1 MEKKSIKIVIAPDSF
16 KGTMS
21 SLTAGTIIQEEIEKG
36 IPNVETIRFS
46 VADGGEGTIDAFYEN
61 FNGEYVENI
70 FTSPNFTKKEF
81 KYVKFN
87 NSAVIEAGQC
97 AGFLFA
103 NPKNPM
109 HTTSLGMGEQIEHAI
124 SKGVK
129 KIYIALGGSATND
142 AGTGLLSALGVKFLD
157 KDNKEFIPVG
167 STLKDIVRIDDTLL
181 KERVKD
187 IEFTLLCDVLNPLY
201 GENGAA
207 YIYAKQKGA
216 NDSEVV
222 LLDEGLQ
229 HFSKIVEEQ
238 FGVDLSTIE
247 GGGAAGGIG
256 ASCSF
261 FLNAEI
267 VHGIDLILDMC
278 DFDNALEDTDLVI
291 TGEGKF
297 DSKSMMG
304 KTISGIAK
312 RTVKRNIPLVIFA
325 GRNELD
331 DEELKKRYLIQEIY
345 EIASSNQTFDE
356 IKKNCKEDLRR
367 KVRDFLDRYDKV

>member
-1 MEKKSIKIVIAPDSF
+1 MEKKRIKIVIAPDSF
-16 KGTMS
+16 KGTMT
-21 SLTAGTIIQEEIEKG
+21 SLTAGRIIQEEIEKG
-36 IPNVETIRFS
+36 IPNIETIRFS
-46 VADGGEGTIDAFYEN
+46 VADGGEGTIDTFHEN
-61 FNGEYVENI
+61 LNGEYVEDT
-70 FTSPNFTKKEF
+70 FTSPNFTKKNF

-97 AGFLFA
+97 AGLLFA
-103 NPKNPM
+103 KSKNPM
-109 HTTSLGMGEQIEHAI
+109 YTTSLGMGEQIDHAI
-124 SKGVK
+124 SSGVK

-157 KDNKEFIPVG
+157 KENKEFIPVG
-167 STLKDIVRIDDTLL
+167 STLKDIVRIDKTLL
-181 KERVKD
+181 DERIKD
-187 IEFTLLCDVLNPLY
+187 VEFTLLCDVLNPLY
-201 GENGAA
+201 GKNGAA

-216 NDSEVV
+216 SDSEVV

-229 HFSKIVEEQ
+229 HFSKIVKEQ

-267 VHGIDLILDMC
+267 VHGIDLILDIC
-278 DFDNALEDTDLVI
+278 DFDNALKNADLVI

-297 DSKSMMG
+297 DKQSMMG

-331 DEELKKRYLIQEIY
+331 DGKLKKEYLIQDIY
-345 EIASSNQTFDE
+345 EVASPNQTFDE
-356 IKKNCKEDLRR
+356 IKKNCEEDLRR
-367 KVRDFLDRYDKV
+367 KVKVFLINFTT

>member
-1 MEKKSIKIVIAPDSF
+1 MKIVIAPDSF
-16 KGTMS
+16 KGTMT
-21 SLTAGTIIQEEIEKG
+21 SLTAGRIIQEEIEKG

-46 VADGGEGTIDAFYEN
+46 VADGGEGTIDTFYEN
-61 FNGEYVENI
+61 LNGEYVSDI

-81 KYVKFN
+81 KYVRFN
-87 NSAVIEAGQC
+87 NSAVVEAGQC
-97 AGFLFA
+97 AGLLFTDS
-103 NPKNPM
+103 KNPM
-109 HTTSLGMGEQIEHAI
+109 YTTTLGMGEQINHAI
-124 SKGVK
+124 ATGVK

-181 KERVKD
+181 NERVKG

-216 NDSEVV
+216 SDNEVV

-229 HFSKIVEEQ
+229 DFSKIVKEQ
-238 FGVDLSTIE
+238 FGIDLSTIE

-256 ASCSF
+256 ASCSY
-261 FLNAEI
+261 FLNAKI

-278 DFDNALEDTDLVI
+278 NFDNALKNADLVI

-297 DSKSMMG
+297 DKQSIMG

-345 EIASSNQTFDE
+345 EVASPNQTFDE

-367 KVRDFLDRYDKV
+367 KVGKFLLSLRI

>member
-1 MEKKSIKIVIAPDSF
+1 MEKKSMKIVIAPDSF
-16 KGTMS
+16 KGTMT
-21 SLTAGTIIQEEIEKG
+21 SLTAGTIIQEEIEKE

-46 VADGGEGTIDAFYEN
+46 IADGGEGTIDIFYEN
-61 FNGEYVENI
+61 LNGEYVEDI

-81 KYVKFN
+81 RYVKFN

-109 HTTSLGMGEQIEHAI
+109 YTTSLGMGEQINHAI
-124 SKGVK
+124 ATGVK

-142 AGTGLLSALGVKFLD
+142 AGTGLLSALGVRFFD

-187 IEFTLLCDVLNPLY
+187 IECTLLCDVLNPLY

-207 YIYAKQKGA
+207 YIYANQKGA
-216 NDSEVV
+216 SDSEVV

-229 HFSKIVEEQ
+229 HFSKIVETQ
-238 FGVDLSTIE
+238 FSKDLSIIE

-256 ASCSF
+256 ASCSY

-267 VHGIDLILDMC
+267 VHGIDLILDIC
-278 DFDNALEDTDLVI
+278 NFDNALENTDLVI

-345 EIASSNQTFDE
+345 EVASPNQTFDE
-356 IKKNCKEDLRR
+356 IKKNCNDDLRR

>member
-1 MEKKSIKIVIAPDSF
+1 MEKKRIKIVIAPDSF
-16 KGTMS
+16 KGTMT
-21 SLTAGTIIQEEIEKG
+21 SLTAGRIIQEEIEKG
-36 IPNVETIRFS
+36 ISNVETIRFS
-46 VADGGEGTIDAFYEN
+46 VADGGEGTIDTFHEN
-61 FNGEYVENI
+61 LNGEYVEDI
-70 FTSPNFTKKEF
+70 FTSPNFTKKNF

-97 AGFLFA
+97 AGLLFTDS
-103 NPKNPM
+103 KNPM
-109 HTTSLGMGEQIEHAI
+109 YTTSLGMGEQIEHAI
-124 SKGVK
+124 SSGVK

-142 AGTGLLSALGVKFLD
+142 AGTGLLSALGVKFFD

-181 KERVKD
+181 NERVKD
-187 IEFTLLCDVLNPLY
+187 NKFTLLCDVLNPLY

-207 YIYAKQKGA
+207 YIYAKQKGTS
-216 NDSEVV
+216 DSEVI

-238 FGVDLSTIE
+238 FGIDLSTIE

-256 ASCSF
+256 ASCSY

-267 VHGIDLILDMC
+267 VHGIDLILDIC
-278 DFDNALEDTDLVI
+278 NFDNALENADLVI

-297 DSKSMMG
+297 DKQSMMG

-331 DEELKKRYLIQEIY
+331 DDELKKEYLIQDIY
-345 EIASSNQTFDE
+345 EVASPHQTFDE
-356 IKKNCKEDLRR
+356 IKKNCEEDLRK
-367 KVRDFLDRYDKV
+367 KVKVFLINLTT